1 MNTLPKNFDLNC
13 EYLSQFNFDSDL
25 KFTKQEYDARLWI
38 KEIWLNSQVHVGT
51 PPVIQILILV
61 ILLTVLPYSLDK
73 IFVKLE
79 IEEEEE
85 LPDFYW
91 LYNICAWG
99 FASFFYFLNITFLFV
114 AYNDANRRNAGMQRL
129 SESLEFDFHQKDSIS
144 IRLPV
149 INFLESKS
157 LLTWLAARKI
167 ILDMGFRF
175 E

>member
-1 MNTLPKNFDLNC
+1 MNQTTLKGLQTAIELLKRNVKVLIRSSQPPIHPATCSSGAGGLWMPYKCDDPRVDRWAMDTLNDLLP
-13 EYLSQFNFDSDL
+13 LSRRPFLSS
-25 KFTKQEYDARLWI
+25 A
-38 KEIWLNSQVHVGT
+38 S
-51 PPVIQILILV
+51 
-61 ILLTVLPYSLDK
+61 
-73 IFVKLE
+73 
-79 IEEEEE
+79 EEKE
-85 LPDFYW
+85 LPDFFW

-99 FASFFYFLNITFLFV
+99 FSSFFYFLNITFLFV

-129 SESLEFDFHQKDSIS
+129 SKALEFDFHKKDSIS
-144 IRLPV
+144 IRFPV